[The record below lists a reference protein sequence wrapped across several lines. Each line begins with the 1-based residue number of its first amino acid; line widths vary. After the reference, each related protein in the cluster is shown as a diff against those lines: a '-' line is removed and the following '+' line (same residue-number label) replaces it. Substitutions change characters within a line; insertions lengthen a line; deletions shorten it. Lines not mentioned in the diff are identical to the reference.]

1 MYREATGHDFSNYP
15 SDKYRKLIVL
25 FTAKRLNQQIA
36 RYPPFELLGPVVKE
50 LNNKSW
56 TIPNLST

>member
-25 FTAKRLNQQIA
+25 FTAKRLNQRIA
-36 RYPPFELLGPVVKE
+36 RYPPFKLL
-50 LNNKSW
+50 
-56 TIPNLST
+56 

>member
-25 FTAKRLNQQIA
+25 FTAKRLNQRIA